1 MKKLLRNTIYFI
13 SIVFMFYSCGGSDE
27 EEVISIPLE
36 PFSTQYVIENDS
48 IIQYMKTQ
56 NHF

>member
-1 MKKLLRNTIYFI
+1 
-13 SIVFMFYSCGGSDE
+13 MFYSCGGSDE

-48 IIQYMKTQ
+48 IIQYMKT
-56 NHF
+56 HFYNYEDFTNLSSK